1 MFVAVSLDTL
11 ETGVRQVRN
20 VLSKINRL
28 AKFQASINFAVKN

>member
-20 VLSKINRL
+20 VLSDINS
-28 AKFQASINFAVKN
+28 FGEVSSDF